1 MLFLKSMAYYHL
13 IAKVGSEE
21 RCRELFTDL
30 TEKELTDC
38 FVRYY
43 EKGDS
48 FFSGNNLISP
58 YDLRSIN
65 IIRTLRKN
73 EVEWDEI
80 NRNYCERINRL
91 NNPDDGLFVI
101 DLGRGYEPQDIA
113 DAGEDLTHT
122 FIKGSPGFK
131 AGRWKPW
138 QKVFAWVAGIVAT
151 IIAAGIIKW
160 LGWV

>member
-1 MLFLKSMAYYHL
+1 MAYYHV
-13 IAKVGSEE
+13 IAKAGAEE
-21 RCRELFTDL
+21 KFCELFTDL
-30 TEKELTDC
+30 NEKELTER
-38 FVRYY
+38 FVRQY

-73 EVEWDEI
+73 EVERDEI
-80 NRNYCERINRL
+80 NRNYRERIDRL

-101 DLGRGYEPQDIA
+101 DPGPGYEPQDIA

-138 QKVFAWVAGIVAT
+138 WKVFAWVASIVAA
-151 IIAAGIIKW
+151 IIAAGIIKK